1 MSRQHAEPPGRREGN
16 GQMSDIAI
24 FALVLGGMFVFRVI
38 AATVIFYY
46 ILPKGDR
53 CPNCDAATARV
64 QARVMGRLIPNLR
77 KRWCMRCGW
86 EGYCREGPLT
96 PEPVAPEVS
105 KTGS

>member
-1 MSRQHAEPPGRREGN
+1 MSCEHVEPPGRREGN

-24 FALVLGGMFVFRVI
+24 FALVLGGMFVCRVI

-53 CPNCDAATARV
+53 CPYCDAATARV
-64 QARVMGRLIPNLR
+64 QAPVMGRLIPNLR
-77 KRWCMRCGW
+77 KRWCMRCSW

-96 PEPVAPEVS
+96 PEPVAAEVS
-105 KTGS
+105 KTSS